1 MKCGKCRLIEL
12 RPEEVVLKR
21 GLEAGKRRGRGGG
34 GGEEGRRRKSGG
46 EEQEEDEGERNLQ
59 YFTVYHKFEERRDSA
74 NILF

>member
-1 MKCGKCRLIEL
+1 MGEL
-12 RPEEVVLKR
+12 TVRSNGGYIR
-21 GLEAGKRRGRGGG
+21 GGGGGG

-59 YFTVYHKFEERRDSA
+59 YFTVYHKFEQRRDSA